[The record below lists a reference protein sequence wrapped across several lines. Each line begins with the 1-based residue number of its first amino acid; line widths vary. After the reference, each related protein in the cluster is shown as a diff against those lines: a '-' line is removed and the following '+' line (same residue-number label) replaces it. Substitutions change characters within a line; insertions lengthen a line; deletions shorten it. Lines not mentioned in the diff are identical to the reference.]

1 VAAVLQT
8 GRGACWLDSEDD
20 HVIDQ
25 AMTVVLTVAV
35 IVSTLLTVVVLLRYG
50 RSRVEGRIPLRAA
63 PFVAVLFCSG
73 LDVGL
78 IMFPLTEYPVYE
90 SEAAYS
96 FAHPLSIELGMW
108 GLLIWGF
115 YFLTA
120 FYFLRIEPRLQLF
133 KIRWVNLLNSL
144 IIMATCAFTGY
155 IFLAALPT
163 YIPGLPGWAAL
174 VVVAAVVAFACYSAS
189 DVIFMKWL
197 SIGSMVGLGGL
208 GLAMFAYAGG
218 DLVKYGET
226 LTHFGGYFAN
236 LHRFLVPFSDYHEF
250 YLFWWF
256 SWSIMI
262 GQFMAKFA
270 SEMSVR
276 RLAGLM
282 IVVPSIPLALWFAVL
297 YIYHSD
303 AVVIPIWLNLAMVT
317 LGALFVVNSLDSLI
331 RLYTDNLSLTVVRL
345 GKWPFIGLNFLIMA
359 ALVGAYALLG
369 FKIEHVGLTVILL
382 YAVVYTF
389 MLRQRRDVLD
399 QLRGGGTAGVAPAS
413 SG

>member
-1 VAAVLQT
+1 M
-8 GRGACWLDSEDD
+8 
-20 HVIDQ
+20 IDQ

-50 RSRVEGRIPLRAA
+50 GSRVEGYIPLRAA

-96 FAHPLSIELGMW
+96 FAHPLAIELGMW

-133 KIRWVNLLNSL
+133 KIRWVNVLNSL
-144 IIMATCAFTGY
+144 IIMATCAFTGF
-155 IFLAALPT
+155 IFLTSLPT

-208 GLAMFAYAGG
+208 GFTMFVYSGG
-218 DLVKYGET
+218 DLVKYGQT

-236 LHRFLVPFSDYHEF
+236 LPRFLVPFSDYHEF

-303 AVVIPIWLNLAMVT
+303 AVVIPLWLNLAMVT

-331 RLYTDNLSLTVVRL
+331 RLYTDNLSISVVRL

-359 ALVGAYALLG
+359 GLVGAYALLG

-382 YAVVYTF
+382 YGVVYVF
-389 MLRQRRDVLD
+389 MLRQRRDLLD
-399 QLRGGGTAGVAPAS
+399 QLRGGGTGPTAGVAPAP